1 MECQWRK
8 ALPSIRK
15 SFFYQEAS
23 TALEQVVESPPVVVL
38 RAQLCKSSD
47 VTWCQDSPA
56 YSRNWATD
64 LQHLFPLLLSPG
76 GSV

>member
-23 TALEQVVESPPVVVL
+23 TALEQVVKSPTMVVL
-38 RAQLCKSSD
+38 VQI
-47 VTWCQDSPA
+47 Q
-56 YSRNWATD
+56 
-64 LQHLFPLLLSPG
+64 
-76 GSV
+76 